1 MRTVGELLATATK
14 RLATA
19 GIESAHQDAE
29 LLFTFALGVTRAEL
43 IASVAMQG
51 AFDEAKLDSL
61 EAVLLRREKR
71 EPLQHITGLA
81 PFRNLELKV
90 GQGVFVPRPETEVVA
105 QLAIDG
111 LSAMASESPI
121 AIDLGTG
128 SGAIALSLATEV
140 SHARIFAVEV
150 SEAALPFTRHNF
162 AKYAPEATLIEGDF
176 AELDGELDGTV
187 SVVVSNPPYIPVDAI
202 PRDPEVRD
210 YDPTLA
216 LFSGEDGF
224 DAMRVISSVS
234 QRLLHPGGLLVL
246 EHADNQAAD
255 LTKLLL
261 AGGWRQVRSHKDLTG
276 RDRAITA
283 LK

>member
-1 MRTVGELLATATK
+1 MGTIGESLAAATR
-14 RLATA
+14 RLAA
-19 GIESAHQDAE
+19 SGIESAHNDAE
-29 LLFTFALGVTRAEL
+29 VLVAKALEISRSDLVTA
-43 IASVAMQG
+43 IAMQ
-51 AFDEAKLDSL
+51 ADL
-61 EAVLLRREKR
+61 EAEKSEAIEALVSRREAR

-81 PFRNLELKV
+81 PFRHLELEV
-90 GQGVFVPRPETEVVA
+90 GSGVFVPRPETEIVA

-111 LSAMASESPI
+111 LSAMANESPI

-140 SHARIFAVEV
+140 PHASIFAVEI
-150 SEAALPFTRHNF
+150 SEAALPFTRANF

-176 AELDGELDGTV
+176 AELDGELDAKV
-187 SVVVSNPPYIPVDAI
+187 SVVVSNPPYIPLDAI

-210 YDPTLA
+210 FDPNLA

-224 DAMRVISSVS
+224 DAFRVISKLAY
-234 QRLLHPGGLLVL
+234 RLLHSGGLLVL
-246 EHADNQAAD
+246 EHADSQAAD
-255 LTKLLL
+255 LVKLLL

-276 RDRAITA
+276 RDRAVTA